1 MDYVLFAFGDYTKED
16 PIIDL
21 IVDFVSQIS
30 SNEVKFQYGD
40 SGIIVSFKTIK
51 TSDDIVEFFETHLT
65 KLTAMFF
72 VFPVTDNS
80 IMSMDTEVY
89 DHLFEKTDKKSDG
102 PSFNFVSDMTDLPEF
117 NEGDTTSLNK
127 LFDLLFKPL
136 EKKKKALTLDELLD
150 KISETGISSLT
161 NDEKNQLDEYAKK

>member
-40 SGIIVSFKTIK
+40 SGIIVSFKTVK
-51 TSDDIVEFFETHLT
+51 ASDEILEFFETNLT

-72 VFPVTDNS
+72 VFPVTDKS
-80 IMSMDTEVY
+80 IMSMDTEIY

-102 PSFNFVSDMTDLPEF
+102 MNLNFVSDMTDIPEF
-117 NEGDTTSLNK
+117 EGGDMTSLNK
-127 LFDLLFKPL
+127 LFDMLLKPL
-136 EKKKKALTLDELLD
+136 EVEKRALTLNELLD
-150 KISETGISSLT
+150 KISETGINSLT
-161 NDEKNQLDEYAKK
+161 NDEKNQLEEYAKK

>member
-51 TSDDIVEFFETHLT
+51 TSDEIVEFFETNLT

-80 IMSMDTEVY
+80 IMSMDTEIY
-89 DHLFEKTDKKSDG
+89 DHLFEKTDKKSEG
-102 PSFNFVSDMTDLPEF
+102 SSFNFVSDMTDIPEF
-117 NEGDTTSLNK
+117 QDGDMTSLNK
-127 LFDLLFKPL
+127 LFDMLLKPL
-136 EKKKKALTLDELLD
+136 EVKKRALTLNELLD
-150 KISETGISSLT
+150 KISEKGINSLT

>member
-51 TSDDIVEFFETHLT
+51 TSDEIVEFFETNLT

-80 IMSMDTEVY
+80 IMSMDTEIY
-89 DHLFEKTDKKSDG
+89 DHLFEKTDKKSEG
-102 PSFNFVSDMTDLPEF
+102 PSFNFVSDMTDIPEF
-117 NEGDTTSLNK
+117 QDGDMTYLNK
-127 LFDLLFKPL
+127 LFDMLLKPL
-136 EKKKKALTLDELLD
+136 EVKKRALTLNELLD
-150 KISETGISSLT
+150 KISEKGINSLT